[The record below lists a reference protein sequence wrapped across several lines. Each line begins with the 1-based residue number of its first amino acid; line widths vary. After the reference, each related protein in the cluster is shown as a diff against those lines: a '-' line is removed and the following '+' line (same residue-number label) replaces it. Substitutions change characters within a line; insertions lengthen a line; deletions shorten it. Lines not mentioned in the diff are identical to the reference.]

1 MNISLPFA
9 SLMSLSIDREF
20 DCSRCLFWRHGI
32 IILFIKMEP
41 LLKHP
46 VLKIQLQTE
55 DQKLIGFYLK
65 MNPCY
70 ISKLAQ

>member
-1 MNISLPFA
+1 
-9 SLMSLSIDREF
+9 
-20 DCSRCLFWRHGI
+20 
-32 IILFIKMEP
+32 MEP

-65 MNPCY
+65 MNLCY

>member
-1 MNISLPFA
+1 M
-9 SLMSLSIDREF
+9 
-20 DCSRCLFWRHGI
+20 
-32 IILFIKMEP
+32 KMEP

-65 MNPCY
+65 MNPYY

>member
-9 SLMSLSIDREF
+9 YLMSLSIDREF
-20 DCSRCLFWRHGI
+20 DCSRCLFWRLGI

-55 DQKLIGFYLK
+55 GFYLK
-65 MNPCY
+65 MIPCY